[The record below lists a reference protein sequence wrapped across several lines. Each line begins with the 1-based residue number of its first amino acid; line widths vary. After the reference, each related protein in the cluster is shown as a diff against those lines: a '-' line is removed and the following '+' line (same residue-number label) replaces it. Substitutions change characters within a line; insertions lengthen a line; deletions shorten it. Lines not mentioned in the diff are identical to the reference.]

1 MGFLK
6 RIGQQYK
13 FKLKKKD
20 YENQGRIFHAYKR
33 MFKMTRWDFLHEQER
48 KELGTH
54 SFQSFMALTVLVT
67 YDSAGGTCISS
78 LLMMFSHR
86 QEATKVVD
94 SLGCDRKW

>member
-33 MFKMTRWDFLHEQER
+33 MFKMTRWDFLHE
-48 KELGTH
+48 
-54 SFQSFMALTVLVT
+54 
-67 YDSAGGTCISS
+67 
-78 LLMMFSHR
+78 
-86 QEATKVVD
+86 
-94 SLGCDRKW
+94 